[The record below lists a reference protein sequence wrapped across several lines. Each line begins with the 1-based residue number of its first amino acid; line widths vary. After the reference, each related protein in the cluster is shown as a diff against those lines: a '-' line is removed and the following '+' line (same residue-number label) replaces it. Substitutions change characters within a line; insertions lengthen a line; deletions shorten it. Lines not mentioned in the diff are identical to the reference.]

1 MPSTLYLSRLDNA
14 LREHN
19 KLKNDLKSDRY
30 ARFGILQEAT
40 ELQKP
45 TTDTINKS
53 TEKTIEKLDSVERAL
68 VQQPNN
74 AGPITTSNLVGQV
87 S

>member
-1 MPSTLYLSRLDNA
+1 MPSMLYLSRLDNA

-45 TTDTINKS
+45 TTDTIIN
-53 TEKTIEKLDSVERAL
+53 
-68 VQQPNN
+68 QQRK
-74 AGPITTSNLVGQV
+74 Q
-87 S
+87 